1 MTYSHAILH
10 VNETNMPSENSNA
23 ILYRIRVALPVYVY
37 DTFDYTVSAE
47 QYQQA
52 QIGARV
58 AVSFGRQNLVGI
70 IVEKIDPNQVFTGQ
84 FKLKAITELLDKEA
98 ILDQHVLTLMT
109 WSAQYY
115 QFPIGE
121 VMQSALPHYSDKG
134 VH

>member
-23 ILYRIRVALPVYVY
+23 ILYRIRVAIPVYVY

-58 AVSFGRQNLVGI
+58 AVSFGQIGR
-70 IVEKIDPNQVFTGQ
+70 
-84 FKLKAITELLDKEA
+84 A
-98 ILDQHVLTLMT
+98 HV
-109 WSAQYY
+109 
-115 QFPIGE
+115 
-121 VMQSALPHYSDKG
+121 
-134 VH
+134 